1 MSMEYLVRNQYDPIT
16 SVVRLGAYNEV
27 IMTNIES
34 GNLQTSNL
42 ESPSVLE
49 TCARVK
55 HLGYT
60 TAGRVRLYGEE
71 FEVVSEPFAEA
82 NGISVRVKSR
92 KNPNVRVLRLPS
104 TVVQTARRRKISSS
118 PHA

>member
-1 MSMEYLVRNQYDPIT
+1 MS
-16 SVVRLGAYNEV
+16 LGAYNEL

-34 GNLQTSNL
+34 GNLPTSNL
-42 ESPSVLE
+42 ESPSLVE

-60 TAGRVRLYGEE
+60 TSGRVRLYGEE

-82 NGISVRVKSR
+82 NGIAVHVKSR
-92 KNPNVRVLRLPS
+92 KNPTVRVLRLPS
-104 TVVQTARRRKISSS
+104 TVVQTAKRRKI
-118 PHA
+118 A